1 MKCTYCDRENEDTD
15 RHCRGCGA
23 HLSVPVVI
31 DEQAEAW
38 EFEFNNLSRHL
49 DSIRS
54 SAKNWEHTATWV
66 AVISIIEFFV
76 IVALVGA

>member
-1 MKCTYCDRENEDTD
+1 MKCTYCNRENEDTD

-38 EFEFNNLSRHL
+38 EYEFNNLSRHL

-54 SAKNWEHTATWV
+54 SANNLEKTATWV
-66 AVISIIEFFV
+66 AVISIIEFFI
-76 IVALVGA
+76 IVALVSV